1 MHIRSMIRND
11 INNMDGLMD
20 QLGYPSSNQKIQ
32 ERLDKIL
39 NFPNY
44 ETFVA
49 EIDGDL
55 VGFVGMCKQIAYEFD
70 GPYVRVLAL
79 VVHEDYRRK
88 NIGQNLML
96 AVEDWAK
103 KNGCIAITLNSGN
116 REERIAAHKFYKNL
130 GYIGK
135 STGFSKSLT
144 NEY

>member
-1 MHIRSMIRND
+1 MHIRSMTRND
-11 INNMDGLMD
+11 INNMDILMN

-32 ERLDKIL
+32 ERFNKIL
-39 NFPNY
+39 DLPNY

-49 EIDGDL
+49 EINGDL
-55 VGFVGMCKQIAYEFD
+55 VGFVGMCKQTAYEFD
-70 GPYVRVLAL
+70 EPYVRVLAL

-103 KNGCIAITLNSGN
+103 KNDCIAITLNSGN
-116 REERIAAHKFYKNL
+116 REERIAAHNFYKNL
-130 GYIGK
+130 GYLGK

-144 NEY
+144 NN